1 MSSFGKFLAENKFW
15 WITPIVIVLL
25 LVGWLLYK
33 TGTHEG
39 AGSDSPF
46 IYDAY

>member
-1 MSSFGKFLAENKFW
+1 MSSFRAFLAENKFW

-25 LVGWLLYK
+25 LVGWLLFMSGGQK
-33 TGTHEG
+33 AQDGG
-39 AGSDSPF
+39 SPF